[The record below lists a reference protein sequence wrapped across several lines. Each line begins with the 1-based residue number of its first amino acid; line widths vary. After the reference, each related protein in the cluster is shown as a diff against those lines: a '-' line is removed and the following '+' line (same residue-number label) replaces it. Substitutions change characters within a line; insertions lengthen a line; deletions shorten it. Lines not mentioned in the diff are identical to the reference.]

1 MKIYLT
7 SAQTGVTAPLSADLY
22 VINKYYP
29 TLKLPTLYPGRLCRP
44 MLQEILEIL
53 NTQHFP
59 AHGLHFTSLAS
70 HSNISH
76 DIERRGSQLCRN
88 LAAAAAALS
97 GDKQMRSRITAECN
111 RAITT
116 IISPCPHR
124 EISLT
129 RLLLSSA
136 APSVMCGGGEAR

>member
-59 AHGLHFTSLAS
+59 AHGLHLPHIQTSRT
-70 HSNISH
+70 I
-76 DIERRGSQLCRN
+76 
-88 LAAAAAALS
+88 LS
-97 GDKQMRSRITAECN
+97 G
-111 RAITT
+111 
-116 IISPCPHR
+116 
-124 EISLT
+124 
-129 RLLLSSA
+129 A
-136 APSVMCGGGEAR
+136 APSSAGIWLLGKSCTVYTCVTM

>member
-7 SAQTGVTAPLSADLY
+7 SAQTGVTALLSADLY

-53 NTQHFP
+53 NTQHFSSTRTS
-59 AHGLHFTSLAS
+59 LHFTFK
-70 HSNISH
+70 HRPH
-76 DIERRGSQLCRN
+76 DIERRGSQVCRT

-97 GDKQMRSRITAECN
+97 GDKQMRSREN
-111 RAITT
+111 AIEQLPQL
-116 IISPCPHR
+116 SPPAR
-124 EISLT
+124 IA
-129 RLLLSSA
+129 RSA
-136 APSVMCGGGEAR
+136 